1 MEAKTKKQMKLTSAQ
16 IIPLGFLG
24 VIAVGTLLLLL
35 PFSTAAGEHTSF
47 LTALF
52 TSATSVCVTGLVVV
66 DTYSHWSLFGKIV
79 ILLLIQLGGLGIVAV
94 SSSFLLLFKKKIFL
108 KDRVLLRDSFN
119 LDSTQ
124 GLLKFLLRVI
134 KGVFAVEGIGAILYA
149 FAFIPKF
156 GLAKGVWFS
165 VFHSISAFCNAGID
179 ILGPDSLV
187 PFAHEPWVLI
197 VTMLLIIVGGL
208 GYFVWFDLSTSVMHL
223 KKNASRENKRL
234 AEHSMTVLLLTAF
247 LILFGAVLV
256 FLFENRNPATIA
268 SFSFGEKVLHSLFQ
282 SVTFRTAGFCAVP
295 QSNLT
300 EASSLLGCIW
310 MFIGGSP
317 MGTAGG
323 VKTVTVFIIVLNAVS
338 YIRNRKET
346 LLFGRHVSSELVQK
360 STAIVSFS
368 LMVTVVMVF
377 GLLISDR
384 LPLVDTLYE
393 MFSATGTVGLS
404 RGVTQILS
412 PAGRILV
419 IIAMYLGRIGPISIA
434 LFFGQD
440 DQRKNYVRHADGQFY
455 VG

>member
-1 MEAKTKKQMKLTSAQ
+1 MEVKKKNQLKLTSAQ

-24 VIAVGTLLLLL
+24 VIIIGTLLLLL
-35 PFSTAAGEHTSF
+35 PFSTASGEHTSF

-94 SSSFLLLFKKKIFL
+94 SSSVLLLLRKKFLL

-119 LDSTQ
+119 LSSTQ
-124 GLLKFLLRVI
+124 GLLRFLLQVI
-134 KGVFAVEGIGAILYA
+134 KGVFTVEGIGAVLYA
-149 FAFIPKF
+149 FAFIPKYNVP
-156 GLAKGVWFS
+156 KGIWFS

-179 ILGPDSLV
+179 ILGPDSLI
-187 PFAHEPWVLI
+187 PFAHDPWVLI

-208 GYFVWFDLSTSVMHL
+208 GYFVWFDISTSVSHFG
-223 KKNASRENKRL
+223 KYASREDKRL
-234 AEHSMTVLLLTAF
+234 SEHSRTVLLLTAA
-247 LILFGAVLV
+247 LIASGAVLV
-256 FLFENRNPATIA
+256 FLFEKNNPATIG
-268 SFSFGEKVLHSLFQ
+268 SFSFGEKLLHSLFQ
-282 SVTFRTAGFCAVP
+282 SVTFRTAGFCSVP
-295 QSNLT
+295 QSGLT
-300 EASSLLGCIW
+300 EPSSLLGCIW

-368 LMVTVVMVF
+368 LLVTVVMVF
-377 GLLISDR
+377 GLLLTDHFS
-384 LPLVDTLYE
+384 LVDTLYE

-404 RGVTQILS
+404 RGITQILS

-440 DQRKNYVRHADGQFY
+440 DQRKNYIRHSDGQFY